1 MKKKLVICML
11 GIMVSPAYANQVDS
25 KILELE
31 NQILLLKQQME
42 EDRKVRQYLV
52 SQQQEIK
59 QDQLKNNNSK
69 SQFSEHDLKF
79 YGQLRLDGAI
89 DFESSNG
96 GTFGKL
102 NSVPLE
108 GTNGNRSEFNLT
120 ASRLGVDL
128 KKNIN
133 GKDLNAKIETDFWD
147 GSSGDGKLRIRH
159 AYIDYNNWLLG
170 QTVSLTG
177 NLETAT
183 ESVDYTAFLGTAWV
197 RVPQVRYNFTLD
209 EHHNL
214 KTALEYV
221 NSRSSELPALTAK
234 YTYKNGDITGL
245 VQGFVNEKRAH
256 LADKDI
262 DKLGWGVGAGLKY
275 QITPSSSIQGN
286 YYHIEGDQK
295 FLPYTAQGSTA
306 NNALAGGDFSVNAAE
321 DDLDLNELDSYVI
334 GFSHKFNPL
343 LRMNLAASLFQYAD
357 DTAYAKNNPLMNKT
371 LTDYAANIY
380 FTPIKSLELG
390 VEYHYG
396 NREVFNGS
404 DVDVSR
410 LNLAAIYKF

>member
-1 MKKKLVICML
+1 
-11 GIMVSPAYANQVDS
+11 
-25 KILELE
+25 
-31 NQILLLKQQME
+31 
-42 EDRKVRQYLV
+42 
-52 SQQQEIK
+52 
-59 QDQLKNNNSK
+59 
-69 SQFSEHDLKF
+69 
-79 YGQLRLDGAI
+79 
-89 DFESSNG
+89 G
-96 GTFGKL
+96 G
-102 NSVPLE
+102 
-108 GTNGNRSEFNLT
+108 
-120 ASRLGVDL
+120 
-128 KKNIN
+128 
-133 GKDLNAKIETDFWD
+133 
-147 GSSGDGKLRIRH
+147 SGDGKLRIRH

-183 ESVDYTAFLGTAWV
+183 ECVDYTAFLGTAWV

-306 NNALAGGDFSVNAAE
+306 NNALAGGDFAVNAAE
-321 DDLDLNELDSYVI
+321 DDLDLNKLDSYVI
-334 GFSHKFNPL
+334 GFSHKFNPVW
-343 LRMNLAASLFQYAD
+343 RID
-357 DTAYAKNNPLMNKT
+357 
-371 LTDYAANIY
+371 
-380 FTPIKSLELG
+380 
-390 VEYHYG
+390 
-396 NREVFNGS
+396 
-404 DVDVSR
+404 
-410 LNLAAIYKF
+410 